1 MQAHWEHF
9 SHEADIGIR
18 GVGPTLA
25 TAFEQAAIAMTA
37 VITDPDTVRAL
48 DHLEIDCEA
57 PDYELLLAD
66 WLNAII
72 LEMACRQMLFSSF
85 SVTISNHHLHA
96 YISGEKIDRARHQ
109 PAAEVKGA
117 TYTQLQVV
125 EKSGQFTAQCVIDV

>member
-1 MQAHWEHF
+1 MI
-9 SHEADIGIR
+9 STSLNGIS
-18 GVGPTLA
+18 
-25 TAFEQAAIAMTA
+25 
-37 VITDPDTVRAL
+37 
-48 DHLEIDCEA
+48 

-96 YISGEKIDRARHQ
+96 CISGEKIDRARHQ

-117 TYTQLQVV
+117 TYTQLQVT